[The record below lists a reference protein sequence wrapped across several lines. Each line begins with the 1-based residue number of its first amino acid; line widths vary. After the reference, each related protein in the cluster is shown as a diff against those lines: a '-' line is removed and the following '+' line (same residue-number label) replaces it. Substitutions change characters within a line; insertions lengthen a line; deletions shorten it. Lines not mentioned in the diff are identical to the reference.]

1 MQAARRVLWVTLG
14 RTTWGQILIRPP
26 KLQPLA
32 RFLLLA
38 PGNRT
43 MKSVSALCST
53 DEDTLDDLADSS
65 TEADSALLA
74 GAVALESLL
83 VARRGL
89 VLGSALEE
97 SRLARATSSGEKG
110 VASVREPSHMRMP
123 PASRVRRGAR
133 IEWP

>member
-1 MQAARRVLWVTLG
+1 MAAAAFARRAEVVAEE
-14 RTTWGQILIRPP
+14 RCR
-26 KLQPLA
+26 A
-32 RFLLLA
+32 DVVA
-38 PGNRT
+38 E
-43 MKSVSALCST
+43 VSALCST

-110 VASVREPSHMRMP
+110 VASVREPSHMRIP